1 LVFINNQGNGC
12 ANAHFLFVNRLYKWS
27 ALACLVVVKL
37 KGRKL
42 NSKGRVP
49 ISIRRA
55 IQEEPQLLKISDFSP
70 YGTLLEVL
78 SEDK

>member
-1 LVFINNQGNGC
+1 MEAPYRLAKTKKLFLNNI
-12 ANAHFLFVNRLYKWS
+12 
-27 ALACLVVVKL
+27 LVVVKL

-49 ISIRRA
+49 ISIRGA